1 MGEWTV
7 VASAKRAVRGLFKE
21 ETDDSGEPR
30 FCDTGAEGSSIEP
43 IKMQN
48 KRPALDSDFQL

>member
-7 VASAKRAVRGLFKE
+7 VVPAKRVVRGLFNE

-30 FCDTGAEGSSIEP
+30 FSGAGAGCEGSAIEP
-43 IKMQN
+43 TE
-48 KRPALDSDFQL
+48 